1 MEDRGREVE
10 EGGRVG
16 GGKEV
21 AKERGRS
28 GGGNEDRKGDRR
40 AVRMVRDM

>member
-1 MEDRGREVE
+1 MEER
-10 EGGRVG
+10 GRVG

-28 GGGNEDRKGDRR
+28 GGGNDYRKGDRR
-40 AVRMVRDM
+40 AMRMVRDM

>member
-1 MEDRGREVE
+1 MEER
-10 EGGRVG
+10 GRVG